1 MYSCSAHPAALPATH
16 IPARF
21 ITAPHLS
28 CKLSHLSITSGK
40 YHCNHACTRN
50 NYDSSWGPTTQ
61 VHATAFLHHCH
72 WSKVGDRRLAT
83 RPVACSHITACV
95 WVVVITERQ
104 WSDSMSPWK
113 SQSNR
118 GALGYSLSLG
128 KGINISST
136 IWRVWK
142 VWATMR
148 SLAGTS

>member
-1 MYSCSAHPAALPATH
+1 
-16 IPARF
+16 
-21 ITAPHLS
+21 
-28 CKLSHLSITSGK
+28 
-40 YHCNHACTRN
+40 
-50 NYDSSWGPTTQ
+50 
-61 VHATAFLHHCH
+61 
-72 WSKVGDRRLAT
+72 
-83 RPVACSHITACV
+83 V